1 MEASLHSVGE
11 LAELLEHKYSA
22 QLAPAPDYILYNGR
36 QQLLNLYYPQEI
48 ERITEQTGFTPDC
61 PEEVSELFDR
71 LVEQFDRETA
81 QSHYLYYT
89 FEYRAEQGTAVLFT
103 ILLEENTGL
112 VIPSYEMA
120 DPNTEDFPEE
130 DWRELNRILLEI
142 ALYQGCPEQDRQQNT
157 DRWQRFLSAQEYW
170 DSVC

>member
-1 MEASLHSVGE
+1 MEPLLHSVRE
-11 LAELLEHKYSA
+11 LAELLENKYSA
-22 QLAPAPDYILYNGR
+22 QLTSAPDYILYNGR

-48 ERITEQTGFTPDC
+48 QRITEQTGFTPDS
-61 PEEVSELFDR
+61 PEEVSELFDQ
-71 LVEQFDRETA
+71 LVEQFDRDVA

-89 FEYRAEQGTAVLFT
+89 FGYHAGQGTHVIFT
-103 ILLEENTGL
+103 VLLEENTGL

-120 DPNTEDFPEE
+120 DPNAEDFPEE
-130 DWRELNRILLEI
+130 DWRELNGILREV

-157 DRWQRFLSAQEYW
+157 DRWQRFLAAQEYW

>member
-1 MEASLHSVGE
+1 MEASLHSVGK
-11 LAELLEHKYSA
+11 LAELLERKYSA

-71 LVEQFDRETA
+71 LVEHFDRDTA
-81 QSHYLYYT
+81 QSHYLYST
-89 FEYRAEQGTAVLFT
+89 FEYRAAQGTQVLFT

-120 DPNTEDFPEE
+120 DPSAEDFPEE
-130 DWRELNRILLEI
+130 DWRELNRILREI

>member
-11 LAELLEHKYSA
+11 LAKLLERKYSA

-48 ERITEQTGFTPDC
+48 ERITEQTGFTPDS

-89 FEYRAEQGTAVLFT
+89 F
-103 ILLEENTGL
+103 
-112 VIPSYEMA
+112 
-120 DPNTEDFPEE
+120 
-130 DWRELNRILLEI
+130 
-142 ALYQGCPEQDRQQNT
+142 
-157 DRWQRFLSAQEYW
+157 
-170 DSVC
+170 

>member
-11 LAELLEHKYSA
+11 LAELLERKYGA
-22 QLAPAPDYILYNGR
+22 QLTPAPDYILYNGR

-48 ERITEQTGFTPDC
+48 ERITEQTGFTPD
-61 PEEVSELFDR
+61 S
-71 LVEQFDRETA
+71 
-81 QSHYLYYT
+81 
-89 FEYRAEQGTAVLFT
+89 
-103 ILLEENTGL
+103 
-112 VIPSYEMA
+112 
-120 DPNTEDFPEE
+120 PEE
-130 DWRELNRILLEI
+130 DWRELNRILREI